1 MICCRSFFQDYST
14 LWFAMSAI
22 LGLTI
27 IPCAG
32 ASKSSVCL
40 ETIEQDFSVKLHEK
54 DSEEGEGLVPTPSS
68 PPAVV
73 VAHAVARGDI
83 SGTGESSLDD
93 AVKPSNPVEE
103 PVQEPS
109 KVLPA
114 PSGQVIEQPSSLEV
128 VQEVL
133 SDGDIAVWN
142 KEAILQRVEKLEF
155 EIDQVERE
163 LAKLEKQDYVDVAVK
178 KSSSV
183 AVEDLVAVGLAAK
196 LEDTDESAE
205 AMDEDAGDM
214 PTLAGDDGKHFKM
227 PQDSS
232 LHLHCSASAAGVL
245 KSTLIPVQISDMGPI
260 SDLKVEDK
268 ALLLGMKTR
277 VESVAVL
284 EEGEVNEDR
293 GEVATSPTPDVELDS
308 QASPASSLLQS
319 SPVEEMVSIPMSE
332 NEEHATFNVRIVP
345 QGFQELAS
353 TLLDMNKKQAH
364 GASCVFAHLLSQD
377 LFERRE
383 KLYNCPAEAPA
394 WQENE
399 DSHHRNQERMVLKL
413 TEQHQC
419 LKFMEQVL
427 TMRYRALKDAWRQ
440 EQLGSSEHHRG
451 TKPVRRWEIE
461 RRNGTTPSC
470 QRSSL
475 RLRPVQP
482 G

>member
-1 MICCRSFFQDYST
+1 
-14 LWFAMSAI
+14 MSAI
-22 LGLTI
+22 LGLTVI
-27 IPCAG
+27 SCAG
-32 ASKSSVCL
+32 VSKSSICL
-40 ETIEQDFSVKLHEK
+40 ETVEQELSVKLHEK
-54 DSEEGEGLVPTPSS
+54 DSEEGEGLVPIPSS

-73 VAHAVARGDI
+73 VAHAVARGDV
-83 SGTGESSLDD
+83 SGTGESSLDN
-93 AVKPSNPVEE
+93 AVKPSIPLEE

-109 KVLPA
+109 KILPA
-114 PSGQVIEQPSSLEV
+114 PSGQVIEPPSSLEV

-133 SDGDIAVWN
+133 SDGDIAGWN

-163 LAKLEKQDYVDVAVK
+163 LAKLEKQDHVDVAVK

-183 AVEDLVAVGLAAK
+183 TVENLVAEGLAAK
-196 LEDTDESAE
+196 VEVTDESAE
-205 AMDEDAGDM
+205 AMDEDGGDM

-227 PQDSS
+227 PQGTPP
-232 LHLHCSASAAGVL
+232 HLHCSASAAGVV
-245 KSTLIPVQISDMGPI
+245 KSLSVPVQIADMGPN

-268 ALLLGMKTR
+268 ALSLEVGMRTR

-293 GEVATSPTPDVELDS
+293 GEVATSSTPDMELDS

-319 SPVEEMVSIPMSE
+319 SPVEEMLSIPMSE
-332 NEEHATFNVRIVP
+332 NEEHANFNVRIVP

-353 TLLDMNKKQAH
+353 TLMDMNKKQAQ
-364 GASCVFAHLLSQD
+364 GAACVFAHLLSQD
-377 LFERRE
+377 LFEKRE

-413 TEQHQC
+413 TEQHRC

-440 EQLGSSEHHRG
+440 EQLGSSQHHRG